1 MRQCSYTSSSVKVGT
16 IALTAGDWYPFMI
29 ESVQGNAGEN
39 VNVSYKGT
47 SQNYVSFAHST
58 NASGIQFAYDE
69 NENIPSRLG
78 TTCVSGVF

>member
-1 MRQCSYTSSSVKVGT
+1 
-16 IALTAGDWYPFMI
+16 MI
-29 ESVQGNAGEN
+29 ENMQGNGGEN

-47 SQNYVSFAHST
+47 GQNYVSFMHST

-78 TTCVSGVF
+78 TSCVRGMLTCLGNISCTSLSYLD

>member
-1 MRQCSYTSSSVKVGT
+1 
-16 IALTAGDWYPFMI
+16 MI

-47 SQNYVSFAHST
+47 GQNYVSFAHST

-69 NENIPSRLG
+69 NENIPTQFVNMS
-78 TTCVSGVF
+78 